1 MAREIKSTI
10 DLEAGTLTIETVG
23 KADIV
28 IYASELHA
36 DIKLHATLHGA
47 KQKIVDSAALGRDFT
62 LTEKYNAMV
71 ETFDRITSSD
81 PSWNKRAEGS
91 ATVTGLL
98 YRALCRLYP
107 DKSPEALRAYHDK
120 LDKSQQSALRKNPKI
135 APIIEEIKLEKV
147 STTGIDSDSLLN
159 ELEDI

>member
-10 DLEAGTLTIETVG
+10 DTNTNTLRIEVAG
-23 KADIV
+23 KQDIV
-28 IYASELHA
+28 VLLGMLSSEMLDHA
-36 DIKLHATLHGA
+36 CLHGL
-47 KQKIVDSAALGRDFT
+47 KQKIVDSAALGQGYT

-91 ATVTGLL
+91 STVTGLL

-120 LDKSQQSALRKNPKI
+120 LDKSQQSALRKNPRI